1 MLTLNQSL
9 KNEMKLSSSSSPF
22 FKLIIRIPL
31 HESLEILNTHP
42 SLYLELSDSGRRHD
56 GDDTPADIDSERL

>member
-9 KNEMKLSSSSSPF
+9 KNEMKLSSSSPF
-22 FKLIIRIPL
+22 LKLIIRIPL